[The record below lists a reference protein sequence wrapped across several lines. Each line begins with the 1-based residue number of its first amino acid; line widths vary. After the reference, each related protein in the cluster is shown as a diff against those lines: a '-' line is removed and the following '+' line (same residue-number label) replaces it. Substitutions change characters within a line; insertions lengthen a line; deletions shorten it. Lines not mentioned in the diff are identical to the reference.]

1 MVFDVSGPWLE
12 NALTVNL
19 TSDQTEPAPSVVPGP
34 GAAQLD
40 RHYCTASFFLF
51 LFQESKP
58 IHNCPVRSFLDIES
72 HKQVRKARIVRLPAP
87 CGGLRRSD
95 SPHSAAVWSPALELT
110 TEPWIYQQP
119 KSGFDPAPRGFWG
132 LKKKKE
138 KCFHCWGTH
147 TYVMVRANRSEGKSW
162 CGIIKYH
169 ELNQRCNELR
179 NRVAPRSGKLGTA
192 RRLQVDTGRGR
203 SQNPPWL
210 GSKAC
215 DCDLIRKTTRGSDFT
230 HFEAFSLQ
238 YIETIPWYETIV
250 REFGR
255 LFLLLKGRF
264 QTVQL
269 VLICDFTHYIHITDD
284 YWAEISSCHPD
295 KMVNSKVFD
304 RCCSVLTFIKC
315 FWGHTEVHRYFHAI

>member
-1 MVFDVSGPWLE
+1 MSCSGVRCQRPWLE

-72 HKQVRKARIVRLPAP
+72 HKQVRKKPESFACQHPAEGWGGRTPPQRRGLIAGSWINDRTVNLPATQIW
-87 CGGLRRSD
+87 LRSSSTRF
-95 SPHSAAVWSPALELT
+95 LR
-110 TEPWIYQQP
+110 
-119 KSGFDPAPRGFWG
+119 F
-132 LKKKKE
+132 KKKKE

-179 NRVAPRSGKLGTA
+179 NRVAPRSRKLGTA
-192 RRLQVDTGRGR
+192 RRLQVDTGRGH

-210 GSKAC
+210 GSRAC

-238 YIETIPWYETIV
+238 YIETIPWYKTIV
-250 REFGR
+250 WEFGR
-255 LFLLLKGRF
+255 LFLLLKA
-264 QTVQL
+264 
-269 VLICDFTHYIHITDD
+269 DFRQFNLFSYVTLPIISTLLMIT
-284 YWAEISSCHPD
+284 EQKSHPAIPT
-295 KMVNSKVFD
+295 
-304 RCCSVLTFIKC
+304 RWTTL
-315 FWGHTEVHRYFHAI
+315 RYSIVVAQS

>member
-72 HKQVRKARIVRLPAP
+72 HKQVRKKPESFACQHPAEGWGGRTPPQRRGLIAGSWINDRTVNLPATQIW
-87 CGGLRRSD
+87 LRSSSTRF
-95 SPHSAAVWSPALELT
+95 LR
-110 TEPWIYQQP
+110 
-119 KSGFDPAPRGFWG
+119 F
-132 LKKKKE
+132 KKKKE

-192 RRLQVDTGRGR
+192 RRLQVDTGRGH

-210 GSKAC
+210 GSRAC

-284 YWAEISSCHPD
+284 YWAEISSCHPE
-295 KMVNSKVFD
+295 KMVNIKVFD
-304 RCCSVLTFIKC
+304 RCCSVLTFMKC
-315 FWGHTEVHRYFHAI
+315 FWGHTDVHRYFHAI

>member
-72 HKQVRKARIVRLPAP
+72 HKQVREARIVRLPAP
-87 CGGLRRSD
+87 CGGVEEVGLPR
-95 SPHSAAVWSPALELT
+95 SAAVWSPALELT

-192 RRLQVDTGRGR
+192 RRLQVDTGRGH

-250 REFGR
+250 WEFGR
-255 LFLLLKGRF
+255 LFLLLKADFRQF
-264 QTVQL
+264 NLFSYVTLPIISTLLMITEQKSHPAIPTRWSTV
-269 VLICDFTHYIHITDD
+269 
-284 YWAEISSCHPD
+284 
-295 KMVNSKVFD
+295 
-304 RCCSVLTFIKC
+304 
-315 FWGHTEVHRYFHAI
+315 RYSIVVAQS